1 MPLTLNKI
9 TIEKNNINNF
19 NKKIFFEATI
29 DNQNFI
35 LNVQGLILRRRA
47 FNALIN
53 GILVYLII
61 VQIQDLFKIHV
72 QNPSKS
78 LFWQK
83 IFVRAKID
91 KTFSPILEE
100 NILL

>member
-35 LNVQGLILRRRA
+35 LNVLGS
-47 FNALIN
+47 N
-53 GILVYLII
+53 
-61 VQIQDLFKIHV
+61 FK
-72 QNPSKS
+72 
-78 LFWQK
+78 
-83 IFVRAKID
+83 
-91 KTFSPILEE
+91 T
-100 NILL
+100 